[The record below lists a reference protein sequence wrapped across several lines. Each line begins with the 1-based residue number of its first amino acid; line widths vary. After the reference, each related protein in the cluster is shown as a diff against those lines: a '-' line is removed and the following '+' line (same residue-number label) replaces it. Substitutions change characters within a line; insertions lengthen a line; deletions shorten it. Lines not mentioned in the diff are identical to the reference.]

1 MIKLKKLIKES
12 LWGDRKFGEPLP
24 TVKDYK
30 EAYDKKSGIVEE
42 EMLNEGP
49 DWKKVQTILSRIKKD
64 LDTLVKYGEDFG
76 VFESAKYAHK
86 TLKKAWRDIS
96 RIK

>member
-49 DWKKVQTILSRIKKD
+49 DWKKVQTIFS
-64 LDTLVKYGEDFG
+64 Y
-76 VFESAKYAHK
+76 
-86 TLKKAWRDIS
+86 
-96 RIK
+96 

>member
-1 MIKLKKLIKES
+1 MKDLIKKQ
-12 LWGDRKFGEPLP
+12 GDMIRKQ
-24 TVKDYK
+24 
-30 EAYDKKSGIVEE
+30 SGMKIKE

-49 DWKKVQTILSRIKKD
+49 DWKKVQTILSRVKKD

-76 VFESAKYAHK
+76 VFQSAKYAHK